1 MNEPVPIDPER
12 RKREQPYGGGGNGSD
27 DRLRQV
33 ELDIRE
39 LKAERRHMATKEDLL
54 DTENRLGQM
63 ISDVKTT
70 LGKLEERVGAIK
82 EHHASK
88 WFILKAILSAMAAV
102 AALVVA
108 ALKLLP

>member
-1 MNEPVPIDPER
+1 MSEPIPLVPER
-12 RKREQPYGGGGNGSD
+12 KKREPLHGGGGNGSG

-39 LKAERRHMATKEDLL
+39 LKTQQRHMAAKEDLL
-54 DTENRLGQM
+54 ATENRLNQT

-70 LGKLEERVGAIK
+70 LAELVERVGAIK
-82 EHHASK
+82 EHYASK
-88 WFILKAILSAMAAV
+88 WFILSAMATV
-102 AALVVA
+102 AALVIA

>member
-1 MNEPVPIDPER
+1 MSELIPLDSER
-12 RKREQPYGGGGNGSD
+12 KKREQLHGGGGNGSD

-54 DTENRLGQM
+54 GTENRLGQT
-63 ISDVKTT
+63 ISDVGTT
-70 LGKLEERVGAIK
+70 LAALVKRVGAIE
-82 EHHASK
+82 EHYASK
-88 WFILKAILSAMAAV
+88 WFILSAMLSAMVAV
-102 AALVVA
+102 AALVIA